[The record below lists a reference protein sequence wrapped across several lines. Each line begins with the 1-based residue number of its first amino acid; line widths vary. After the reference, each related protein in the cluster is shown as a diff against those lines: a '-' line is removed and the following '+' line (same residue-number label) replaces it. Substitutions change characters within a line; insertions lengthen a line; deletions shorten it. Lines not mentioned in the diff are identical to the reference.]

1 MVDSELF
8 ELMSLIVEIE
18 LVELFEDS
26 ELLDESVLIDELE
39 LSVLIELDSELC
51 EDDSKHER
59 LMTVSNRLFVQVV

>member
-51 EDDSKHER
+51 DEDSKHEE
-59 LMTVSNRLFVQVV
+59 LVTTSNFLLVHIM